1 MGLKNK
7 PWILFLLPSS
17 FLFPL
22 SFLSF
27 FLSFFFLPSFLFSAF
42 PFLSFPFPLFLSYPL
57 LLFNLFSSS
66 HNLLPFFRLSPCPI
80 SRFSADFPPHRT
92 YIIKVY
98 SMHHKKNAND

>member
-1 MGLKNK
+1 MDFV
-7 PWILFLLPSS
+7 PPPSS
-17 FLFPL
+17 FQLFFPL
-22 SFLSF
+22 
-27 FLSFFFLPSFLFSAF
+27 PS
-42 PFLSFPFPLFLSYPL
+42 FLSFPFPLPLSLFLIPL

-80 SRFSADFPPHRT
+80 SRSSADFPPHRA